1 MERLRYLTTW
11 LIRAILFVVILLFAM
26 KNATPVQLHLF
37 FGTTWQAPLALV
49 FFFALASG
57 AVLGLLAGL
66 ERILAQRRELAALKR
81 ELELRANE
89 SVAAPLAAS
98 AADFEASTVE
108 QQ

>member
-1 MERLRYLTTW
+1 MERLRYLITW

-26 KNATPVQLHLF
+26 KNAAPVQLHLF
-37 FGTTWQAPLALV
+37 FGATWQAPLALV
-49 FFFALASG
+49 LFLTLASG
-57 AVLGLLAGL
+57 AVLGLAAGL

-81 ELELRANE
+81 ELELRSSDSE
-89 SVAAPLAAS
+89 APLAAS

>member
-1 MERLRYLTTW
+1 MERLRDLITW

-26 KNATPVQLHLF
+26 KNATPVQLHFF

-49 FFFALASG
+49 LFLTLASG
-57 AVLGLLAGL
+57 AVLGLAAGL

-81 ELELRANE
+81 ELELRSSDSE
-89 SVAAPLAAS
+89 TPLAAS